1 MLIGMAQIN
10 PTLGDFAGNRE
21 KILSFVTRAQAL
33 KCDLVVFPEL
43 SLMGYL
49 PNDLL
54 ERPSVVKAQLEE
66 FKRLEK
72 LIPPGI
78 SVVVGLITDSA
89 HKEGKLYHNSAA
101 LLSRGSK
108 TKFFHKE
115 LLPTYDVFD
124 EARHIERGKIQ
135 KDGFK
140 IGKHKILMTIC
151 EDIWG
156 WELPS
161 HPSNYLDNPLK
172 AIKGK
177 YDLVINISAS
187 PYAKNKMKL
196 RRMVVEKTA
205 KHFKS
210 PVMYVNM
217 VGGQDEIIYDGAS
230 FVVDKAGKTLACAKR
245 FEEDIALFDLDTM
258 SGEKQKEQSKLE
270 QHLYGALRLGLQDY
284 ICKTGFKKVH
294 LGLSGGIDSALLAA
308 LACDAL
314 GSENVLGVTMP
325 GPFNAPE
332 SKSLSEKLAK
342 NLKMKV
348 VDLPISDTYEASIK
362 TLHKTFGSFEFGL
375 TNENMQA
382 RIRGMLL
389 MGIAN
394 RDNSMLLS
402 TSNKSE
408 VATGYSTLYG
418 DMCGGL
424 APLGDL
430 LKEEVYL
437 LSRFVNRDR
446 EIIPVAIIDRAP
458 SAELRPDQKDQ
469 DSLPP
474 YPILDRA
481 VESLVENR
489 KPAKSDVEKWLL
501 KQVIRNEFKRWQS
514 PPILR
519 VSAHAFGRGRRMPIA
534 HKADF

>member
-21 KILSFVTRAQAL
+21 KILSFITRAQAL
-33 KCDLVVFPEL
+33 NCDLVVFPEMT
-43 SLMGYL
+43 LMGYL

-54 ERPSVVKAQLEE
+54 ERSSIVKAQLDE
-66 FKRLEK
+66 FNRLLKLLPPKINVLLGLVTEAKR
-72 LIPPGI
+72 
-78 SVVVGLITDSA
+78 D
-89 HKEGKLYHNSAA
+89 EGKLYHNSVA
-101 LLSRGSK
+101 LLRRGSK
-108 TKFFHKE
+108 PKYFHKE

-140 IGKHKILMTIC
+140 IGKHKVLLTIC

-156 WELPS
+156 WELPA
-161 HPSNYLDNPLK
+161 HPSNYLDNPLVG
-172 AIKGK
+172 IKGK
-177 YDLVINISAS
+177 YDLVINMSAS
-187 PYAKNKMKL
+187 PYAKDKMKL

-210 PVMYVNM
+210 PVMYVNI
-217 VGGQDEIIYDGAS
+217 VGAQDEVIFDGGS
-230 FVVDKAGKTLACAKR
+230 FVVDKNGKTLACAKR
-245 FEEDIALFDLDTM
+245 FDEDLTLFRLDDLH
-258 SGEKQKEQSKLE
+258 GEKQEKPLE
-270 QHLYGALRLGLQDY
+270 MLEHLYGALKLGLQDY
-284 ICKTGFKKVH
+284 VRKTGFQKVH
-294 LGLSGGIDSALLAA
+294 LGLSGGIDSAFLAA

-314 GSENVLGVTMP
+314 GPENVLGITMP

-332 SKSLSEKLAK
+332 SKSLSEQLAK

-348 VDLPISDTYEASIK
+348 IDLPITDTYQAAEK
-362 TLHKTFGSFEFGL
+362 TLHKSLGKFEFGL
-375 TNENMQA
+375 TNENLQA
-382 RIRGMLL
+382 RIRGTLL
-389 MGIAN
+389 MAIAN

-430 LKEEVYL
+430 LKMEVYE
-437 LSRFVNRDR
+437 LSQFVNHER
-446 EIIPVAIIDRAP
+446 EIIPKAIIDRAP
-458 SAELRPDQKDQ
+458 SAELRPNQKDQ
-469 DSLPP
+469 DTLPP
-474 YPILDRA
+474 YPELDKA
-481 VESLVENR
+481 VENIVEKR
-489 KPAKSDVEKWLL
+489 KPASNETEKWLL
-501 KQVIRNEFKRWQS
+501 KQVVRNEFKRWQS

-519 VSAHAFGRGRRMPIA
+519 VTNHAFGRGRRMPIA
-534 HKADF
+534 HKAVF

>member
-10 PTLGDFAGNRE
+10 STLGDFAGNRE

-54 ERPSVVKAQLEE
+54 ERPSVVNAQLEE

-78 SVVVGLITDSA
+78 SIVIGLITDST

-101 LLSRGSK
+101 LLRRGTK

-187 PYAKNKMKL
+187 PYAKDKMKL

-230 FVVDKAGKTLACAKR
+230 FVVDKAGKTISSAKR
-245 FEEDIALFDLDTM
+245 FEEDLILFDLGALK
-258 SGEKQKEQSKLE
+258 GEKQKEQQRLE
-270 QHLYGALRLGLQDY
+270 QHLYGALKLGLQDY
-284 ICKTGFKKVH
+284 IRKSGFKKVH

-314 GSENVLGVTMP
+314 GSGNVLGVTMP

-332 SKSLSEKLAK
+332 SKSLSEMLAK
-342 NLKMKV
+342 NLKMKI
-348 VDLPISDTYEASIK
+348 VDLPITQTYEASIK
-362 TLHKTFGSFEFGL
+362 TLHKTFGEFEFGL

-430 LKEEVYL
+430 LKEEVYA
-437 LSRFVNRDR
+437 LSRYVNRDR

-458 SAELRPDQKDQ
+458 SAELRPNQKDQ
-469 DSLPP
+469 DTLPP
-474 YPILDRA
+474 YPVLDRA

-489 KPAKSDVEKWLL
+489 KPAKSDVEQWLL
-501 KQVIRNEFKRWQS
+501 KQIVRNEFKRWQS

-519 VSAHAFGRGRRMPIA
+519 VSSHAFGRGRRMPIA
-534 HKADF
+534 HKASF

>member
-10 PTLGDFAGNRE
+10 PTLGDFASNRE

-33 KCDLVVFPEL
+33 KCDLIVFPEL

-78 SVVVGLITDSA
+78 SIVVGLVTEA
-89 HKEGKLYHNSAA
+89 KRNAGKLYHNSAA
-101 LLSRGSK
+101 LLRRGSK
-108 TKFFHKE
+108 TKYFHKE

-172 AIKGK
+172 TIKGK
-177 YDLVINISAS
+177 YDLVLNISAS
-187 PYAKNKMKL
+187 PYAKNKTKL

-217 VGGQDEIIYDGAS
+217 VGGQDEIIFDGAS
-230 FVVDKAGKTLACAKR
+230 FVTDKAGKTLATAKR
-245 FEEDIALFDLDTM
+245 FEEDLTLFDLGTM
-258 SGEKQKEQSKLE
+258 SGEKQKEQPKLE
-270 QHLYGALRLGLQDY
+270 QHLYGALKLGLQDY
-284 ICKTGFKKVH
+284 VRKSGFKKVH

-325 GPFNAPE
+325 GPFNSPE
-332 SKSLSEKLAK
+332 SKTLSEKLAK

-348 VDLPISDTYEASIK
+348 VDLPITQTYEASIK
-362 TLHKTFGSFEFGL
+362 TLHKTFGEFEFGL

-446 EIIPVAIIDRAP
+446 EIIPVDIIDRAP
-458 SAELRPDQKDQ
+458 SAELRPNQKDQ
-469 DSLPP
+469 DTLPP

-481 VESLVENR
+481 VEALVENR
-489 KPAKSDVEKWLL
+489 KPAKTEVEKWLL
-501 KQVIRNEFKRWQS
+501 KQVVRNEFKRWQS

-519 VSAHAFGRGRRMPIA
+519 ISAHAFGRGRRMPIA
-534 HKADF
+534 HKATF

>member
-21 KILSFVTRAQAL
+21 KILSFITRAQAL
-33 KCDLVVFPEL
+33 NCDLIVFPEL
-43 SLMGYL
+43 TIMGYI

-78 SVVVGLITDSA
+78 HVIVGLVTEA
-89 HKEGKLYHNSAA
+89 GRGEGKIYHNSAA
-101 LLSRGSK
+101 LLRRGSK

-135 KDGFK
+135 KEGFK
-140 IGKHKILMTIC
+140 IGKHKFLMTIC

-156 WELPS
+156 WELPH

-172 AIKGK
+172 SIKGK

-187 PYAKNKMKL
+187 PYSKDKMKL

-230 FVVDKAGKTLACAKR
+230 FVVDKAGKTLACSKR
-245 FEEDIALFDLDTM
+245 FHEDITLFDLE
-258 SGEKQKEQSKLE
+258 SLKGEKQEKQLKLE
-270 QHLYGALRLGLQDY
+270 EHLYGALKLGFRDY
-284 ICKTGFKKVH
+284 VTKTGFKKVH
-294 LGLSGGIDSALLAA
+294 LGLSGGIDSAFLAA

-314 GSENVLGVTMP
+314 GPENVLGVTMP

-332 SKSLSEKLAK
+332 SRSLSEVLAK
-342 NLKMKV
+342 NLGMRV
-348 VDLPISDTYEASIK
+348 INLPITDAYEASIK
-362 TLHKTFGSFEFGL
+362 TLHKTFGEFEFGL

-389 MGIAN
+389 MAISN
-394 RDNSMLLS
+394 RENSMLLS

-408 VATGYSTLYG
+408 TATGYATLYG

-424 APLGDL
+424 APLADL
-430 LKEEVYL
+430 LKNEVYA
-437 LSRFVNRDR
+437 LSRYVNRNG
-446 EIIPVAIIDRAP
+446 EIIPVGIIDRAP
-458 SAELRPDQKDQ
+458 SAELRPGQKDQ

-474 YPILDRA
+474 YDILDKA
-481 VESLVENR
+481 VENLVELR
-489 KPAKSDVEKWLL
+489 KPAKTDEEKWLL
-501 KQVIRNEFKRWQS
+501 KQIIRNEFKRWQA
-514 PPILR
+514 PLILK
-519 VSAHAFGRGRRMPIA
+519 VSSHAFGRGRRMPIA
-534 HKADF
+534 HKAHF

>member
-1 MLIGMAQIN
+1 M
-10 PTLGDFAGNRE
+10 
-21 KILSFVTRAQAL
+21 SVT
-33 KCDLVVFPEL
+33 E
-43 SLMGYL
+43 S
-49 PNDLL
+49 
-54 ERPSVVKAQLEE
+54 
-66 FKRLEK
+66 KR
-72 LIPPGI
+72 
-78 SVVVGLITDSA
+78 
-89 HKEGKLYHNSAA
+89 KEGKLYHNSAA
-101 LLSRGSK
+101 LLRRGSK

-124 EARHIERGKIQ
+124 EARHIERGKIE

-172 AIKGK
+172 KIKGK
-177 YDLVINISAS
+177 YDLVLNISAS
-187 PYAKNKMKL
+187 PYAKDKMKL

-217 VGGQDEIIYDGAS
+217 VGGQDEIIYDGGS

-245 FEEDIALFDLDTM
+245 FEEDITLFDLKNLK
-258 SGEKQKEQSKLE
+258 GEKQKEVLKLDE
-270 QHLYGALRLGLQDY
+270 HLYGALKLGLKDY
-284 ICKTGFKKVH
+284 VHKTGFRKVH
-294 LGLSGGIDSALLAA
+294 LGLSGGIDSAFLAA

-314 GSENVLGVTMP
+314 GPDNVLGVTMP

-332 SKSLSEKLAK
+332 SKSLSEVLAK

-348 VDLPISDTYEASIK
+348 IDLPITQAYEASIK
-362 TLHKTFGSFEFGL
+362 TLHKTFGEFEFGL

-389 MGIAN
+389 MSISN

-408 VATGYSTLYG
+408 TATGYATLYG

-424 APLGDL
+424 APLADL
-430 LKEEVYL
+430 LKEEVYA
-437 LSRFVNRDR
+437 LSRYVNRER
-446 EIIPVAIIDRAP
+446 EIIPVSIIDRAP
-458 SAELRPDQKDQ
+458 SAELRPGQKDQ
-469 DSLPP
+469 DTLPP

-481 VESLVENR
+481 VENLVEHR
-489 KPAKSDVEKWLL
+489 KPAKTDVEKWLL
-501 KQVIRNEFKRWQS
+501 KQIVRNEFKRWQA
-514 PPILR
+514 PLILR
-519 VSAHAFGRGRRMPIA
+519 VSSHAFGRGRRMPIA
-534 HKADF
+534 HKANF

>member
-1 MLIGMAQIN
+1 MLIGMAQMN
-10 PTLGDFAGNRE
+10 STLGDFRGNRE
-21 KILSFVTRAQAL
+21 KILSFITRAQAL

-43 SLMGYL
+43 TLIGYI

-54 ERPSVVKAQLEE
+54 ERPSVVKAQLDE
-66 FKRLEK
+66 FNQLVK
-72 LIPPGI
+72 LLPPKI
-78 SVVVGLITDSA
+78 DVIIGLITEAKRS
-89 HKEGKLYHNSAA
+89 EGKLYHNSAV
-101 LLSRGSK
+101 LLRRGSK
-108 TKFFHKE
+108 AKFFHKE

-135 KDGFK
+135 KDGIK

-161 HPSNYLDNPLK
+161 HPSNYLDNPL
-172 AIKGK
+172 ASIKRK

-187 PYAKNKMKL
+187 PYAKDKMKL
-196 RRMVVEKTA
+196 RRMVCEKTA
-205 KHFKS
+205 KHFKA

-217 VGGQDEIIYDGAS
+217 VGAQDELIFDGAS

-245 FEEDIALFDLDTM
+245 FEEDITLFDLDSM
-258 SGEKQKEQSKLE
+258 RGEKQKEQMKLE
-270 QHLYGALRLGLQDY
+270 EHLYGALKLGLRDY
-284 ICKTGFKKVH
+284 IQKTGFKKVH

-314 GSENVLGVTMP
+314 GAENVLGVTMP

-332 SKSLSEKLAK
+332 SKTLSEKLAK
-342 NLKMKV
+342 NLKMRV
-348 VDLPISDTYEASIK
+348 IDLPITSTYDSAIK
-362 TLHKTFGSFEFGL
+362 TLHKTLGEFDFEL

-389 MGIAN
+389 MAISN
-394 RDNSMLLS
+394 RENSMLLS

-408 VATGYSTLYG
+408 MATGYSTLYG

-430 LKEEVYL
+430 LKEEVYA
-437 LSRFVNRDR
+437 LSRYVNRER
-446 EIIPVAIIDRAP
+446 ELIPNEIIDRAP
-458 SAELRPDQKDQ
+458 SAELRPNQKDQ
-469 DSLPP
+469 DTLPP
-474 YPILDRA
+474 YPILDKA
-481 VESLVENR
+481 VEDVIEKR

-501 KQVIRNEFKRWQS
+501 KQVVRNEFKRWQA

-519 VSAHAFGRGRRMPIA
+519 VSSHAFGRGRRMPLA
-534 HKADF
+534 HKAIF